1 MSLTNVEVVDAVI
14 RIMYN
19 ESPLKIFE
27 CVYQKTFDTDPQYA
41 HEKMR
46 AMGDLTAWW
55 GQLDYDHRERLL
67 TLAVRRYQRIPNW
80 DAI

>member
-1 MSLTNVEVVDAVI
+1 MSLPNVEVVDAVI

-41 HEKMR
+41 HEKM
-46 AMGDLTAWW
+46 
-55 GQLDYDHRERLL
+55 
-67 TLAVRRYQRIPNW
+67 
-80 DAI
+80 